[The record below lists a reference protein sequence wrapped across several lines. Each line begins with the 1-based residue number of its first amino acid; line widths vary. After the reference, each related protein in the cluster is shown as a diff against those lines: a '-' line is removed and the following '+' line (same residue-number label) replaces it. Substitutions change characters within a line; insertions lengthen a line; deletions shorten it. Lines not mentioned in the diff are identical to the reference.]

1 MQSLEHE
8 RAKFAYNKIK
18 NIENHSEKDKYK
30 SYVANLGTLIL
41 TNGLLSTVAFYSKE
55 DIHKEIIEWLKERL
69 VNENLIPANQIN
81 FAKTISELPIER
93 YILVTN
99 ASLSIAQ
106 WLKRFAEAIL
116 NKESKQ

>member
-18 NIENHSEKDKYK
+18 KIENHSEKDKYK
-30 SYVANLGTLIL
+30 SYAVNLGTLIL

-55 DIHKEIIEWLKERL
+55 DIHKEIIEWLKEKL
-69 VNENLIPANQIN
+69 VNENLIPDQID

>member
-30 SYVANLGTLIL
+30 SYVVNLGTLIL

-55 DIHKEIIEWLKERL
+55 NKNIHKEIIEWLKERL
-69 VNENLIPANQIN
+69 VNENLIPDQID

-99 ASLSIAQ
+99 ASLSITL

-116 NKESKQ
+116 